1 MKRKA
6 GLLRASLEK
15 QQIDKR
21 HLMDIIEFLPDATL
35 VINEEKKVIAWNR
48 AIETM
53 TGVNKKDM
61 IGKGNYAYA
70 VPFYGRR
77 RPILIDLIGEHNKLI
92 EAKYS
97 YVKRVG
103 DTLYAEVF
111 VPRLFGGKGAFIWVK
126 ASPLY
131 DSEGNVVGAIESVRD
146 ITERKQAEEVLRRD
160 KEVFERLVK
169 QRSRELLRAQ
179 KELAENKR
187 LSDIGTLAA
196 TVAHE
201 LRNPLGVILTAAY
214 NIKMKS
220 SDKAIRK
227 HLVNIEKKIFESNQ
241 IINNLLNYAR
251 IKMPEYGRVRI
262 DLLLDECVMFA
273 KKHFRNRGIIVE
285 KAWQEVKGKFIHV
298 DPVQIREVFNN
309 ILNNA
314 FQAIQGKKGKIRV
327 LAVMDAQ
334 GFLRVSIK
342 DNGVGID
349 EKRLGK
355 IFEPFYTTK
364 PKGTGLGLTICKD
377 LVELHGGRIYIE
389 TESGKGTTITV
400 KLPVEKPE

>member
-1 MKRKA
+1 MKKNIR
-6 GLLRASLEK
+6 LREASLEK
-15 QQIDKR
+15 KHIDKR

-48 AIETM
+48 AIEAM

-61 IGKGNYAYA
+61 IGKGDYSYA

-77 RPILIDLIGEHNKLI
+77 RPILIDLIGMRDREI

-111 VPRLFGGKGAFIWVK
+111 VPRLFDGKGAFIWVK

-131 DSEGNVVGAIESVRD
+131 DSEGTVVGAIESVRD
-146 ITERKQAEEVLRRD
+146 ITERKQAEEILRRD
-160 KEVFERLVK
+160 KDVFERLVK
-169 QRSRELLRAQ
+169 QRSIELLRAQ

-220 SDKAIRK
+220 GEKGIRK

-251 IKMPEYGRVRI
+251 IKMPEYRRIRI
-262 DLLLDECVMFA
+262 DILLNECVMFA
-273 KKHFRNRGIIVE
+273 KKRFRKRGIAVE
-285 KAWQEVKGKFIHV
+285 KEWQDVKGKFVQV
-298 DPVQIREVFNN
+298 DPVQMREVFNN

-314 FQAIQGKKGKIRV
+314 FQAIQEKRGSIRV
-327 LAVMDAQ
+327 YAAADQ
-334 GFLRVSIK
+334 RGFLRISVK

-349 EKRLGK
+349 EKKLGK
-355 IFEPFYTTK
+355 VFEPFYTTK

-377 LVELHGGRIYIE
+377 LVEMHGGRIYIE
-389 TESGKGTTITV
+389 TKHGNGTIVTV
-400 KLPVEKPE
+400 KLPVEKPS

>member
-1 MKRKA
+1 
-6 GLLRASLEK
+6 
-15 QQIDKR
+15 
-21 HLMDIIEFLPDATL
+21 IIEFLPDATL
-35 VINEEKKVIAWNR
+35 VINAEKKVIAWNR

-61 IGKGNYAYA
+61 IGRGDYAYA

-77 RPILIDLIGEHNKLI
+77 RPILIDLVGMHDRMT

-111 VPRLFGGKGAFIWVK
+111 VSRLFDGKGAFIWVK

-131 DSEGNVVGAIESVRD
+131 DSEGAVVGAIESVRD

-160 KEVFERLVK
+160 KEVFERLVE
-169 QRSRELLRAQ
+169 QHSTELLRAQ

-220 SDKAIRK
+220 DDKGIRK

-251 IKMPEYGRVRI
+251 IKMPEYRRVRI
-262 DLLLDECVMFA
+262 DFLLNECVMFA
-273 KKHFRNRGIIVE
+273 KKRFRSPGITVE
-285 KAWQEVKGKFIHV
+285 KAWQDVKGKFVQV

-314 FQAIQGKKGKIRV
+314 FQAVRDKKGRIRV
-327 LAVMDAQ
+327 SAGVDPQ
-334 GFLRVSIK
+334 GFLRISVK
-342 DNGVGID
+342 DNGVGMD
-349 EKRLGK
+349 EKELGK
-355 IFEPFYTTK
+355 IFDPFYTTK
-364 PKGTGLGLTICKD
+364 PKGTGLGLTISKD

-389 TESGKGTTITV
+389 TKHGQGTSITV
-400 KLPVEKPE
+400 KLPVEKPV

>member
-1 MKRKA
+1 MKKDP
-6 GLLRASLEK
+6 GLREASLEK
-15 QQIDKR
+15 QHIDKR
-21 HLMDIIEFLPDATL
+21 HLLDIIEFLPDATL
-35 VINEEKKVIAWNR
+35 VINEKKKVIAWNR

-77 RPILIDLIGEHNKLI
+77 RPILIDLVGMRDRAI

-97 YVKRVG
+97 YVKRAG

-131 DSEGNVVGAIESVRD
+131 DSEGTVVGGIESVRD

-169 QRSRELLRAQ
+169 QRSKELLRAQ

-220 SDKAIRK
+220 DDKGIRQ
-227 HLVNIEKKIFESNQ
+227 HRINIEKKVYESNQ

-251 IKMPEYGRVRI
+251 IKMPEYRRVRI
-262 DLLLDECVMFA
+262 DLLLNECVIFA
-273 KKHFRNRGIIVE
+273 KKRFRKRGITVE
-285 KAWQEVKGKFIHV
+285 KEWQAVKGTFVQV
-298 DPVQIREVFNN
+298 DPVQMREILNN

-314 FQAIQGKKGKIRV
+314 FQSILDKKGKIRV
-327 LAVMDAQ
+327 HAAVDQQ
-334 GFLRVSIK
+334 GFLRISVK

-349 EKRLGK
+349 EKKLGK

-377 LVELHGGRIYIE
+377 LVEMHGGRIYIE
-389 TESGKGTTITV
+389 TESGKGTTMTI
-400 KLPVEKPE
+400 KLPVEKPL